1 MADFRALARDLC
13 LADRKIDEGEVKI
26 LKKHL
31 YSDGKIDRKEIEFL
45 IELRNAAKK
54 TGGVK
59 GVFEAFFYKA
69 VYDGVIGNGIISAG
83 EATLLRK
90 AILADARV
98 EEAEKKL
105 MRKLKSAAK
114 RTAPQF
120 DKLYDEVMSA

>member
-1 MADFRALARDLC
+1 MADFRALAKDLC
-13 LADRKIDEGEVKI
+13 LADRKIDEGEVRI

-45 IELRNAAKK
+45 IELRNAAKR

-59 GVFEAFFYKA
+59 TVFEDFFYKA

-90 AILADARV
+90 AILADNRV
-98 EEAEKKL
+98 EEPEKRL
-105 MRKLKSAAK
+105 MRKLKNAARK
-114 RTAPQF
+114 TAPQF
-120 DKLYDEVMSA
+120 DRLYKQVVG